1 MSIPKDRKQREDQ
14 DQPKSPRT
22 PSPHPKFVISSPKE
36 PPVSIPTSPE
46 PSPSVSRAS
55 SPSLVTEKDD
65 PADKLTSKQEI
76 NDDVH
81 NSEKGGKPEA
91 RSEDQ
96 AEEIHEG
103 RSPNVD
109 TKQELD
115 RPAED
120 TKELMRVEDARR
132 PDLLKV
138 HWKSRL
144 RDHHL
149 VDMNS
154 VQRSASPDAS
164 DDNRSTKQTASRL
177 VRKHTGRPALP
188 PPPSDTE
195 DEEAVYDSD
204 PTNVP
209 SSSAISLN
217 SIDSPDP
224 VQMRSRNR
232 RSSSRRSSRSSMY
245 TSDEESEDDK
255 AIKPKGVL
263 SALLGLYRDD
273 RRDKRDMRNM
283 LRRSEHGDAEKTK
296 RRWSSQSLF
305 AIPSGNSSRRS
316 SLFNYDDVSNL
327 GGEELEER
335 LKYEKRRV
343 HRNRKRNVDIPHR
356 SQNLED
362 PYIPSPHFSNQL
374 TPSANIN
381 ISQRFRRFLSG
392 QGYPASWFGYSQ
404 DTSPGQGGGGGN
416 YQRSMAALLITTSS
430 LIAAASPTLTHVA
443 PAYGDDAETTS
454 GNRRIS
460 WYEGVAETQA
470 RQEDL
475 ERREDEALDD
485 GADDAGN
492 LERQME
498 EGRLKNRSKRKR
510 RRGKRVQKELAVT
523 KHVSNIIQRKKFI
536 EMLAKAVVSYG
547 APAHSVEAWLSATAD
562 ILSVEASFFFL
573 PSVLIV
579 AFRDSDVHSTDILFV
594 RPSGGLELY
603 RLSLVHEV
611 YRKVVHDEISAS
623 QGCRVLRR
631 IEHRTV
637 PYSRWTLILAA
648 AIASAASAK
657 VAFSGS
663 FIDILMSGAL
673 GSMLAITQFTIA
685 EKNKLVSNIFE
696 IAMAGILSFV
706 ARGLG
711 ATRYFCYESLA
722 SAAIVLILPGWHI
735 CLGALELGSKNVVAG
750 AIRLVWAV
758 VYTLFLSLGLGIGSQ
773 IFDSFGPS
781 QPTMQSSTQMATITG
796 SFTSNDTYWDQTFNN
811 GTFTFSNSTSSE
823 EEATTVACYRNPD
836 WNYWWYTEPND
847 WWLFLLVPIF
857 AFSLAV
863 WFRADWRSKDIL
875 VMVAVACA
883 GYVVNFFLSQQI
895 DQTNVVSAVSAF
907 TLGILGNLYSRLGGG
922 SAFPSM
928 VVGILLIVPN
938 AIAAAGGLSS
948 SGSNGDSSSGSS
960 ASSSTGSSSQDIN
973 AAVIVSIRMVQVG
986 IGLAI
991 GLFAAAL
998 VIYPFGKKR
1007 RYIFSY

>member
-1 MSIPKDRKQREDQ
+1 MSLSEGDERDNSAQ
-14 DQPKSPRT
+14 KSLDP
-22 PSPHPKFVISSPKE
+22 PHPVFAISSPDQ
-36 PPVSIPTSPE
+36 PTTSIPTSPE
-46 PSPSVSRAS
+46 LSPAPSPPLTPSRI
-55 SPSLVTEKDD
+55 PKDD
-65 PADKLTSKQEI
+65 PADKLTSKQEVDLNLSEGSQLDTAKQDEGESI
-76 NDDVH
+76 DGEVH
-81 NSEKGGKPEA
+81 ASKSAADELE
-91 RSEDQ
+91 Q
-96 AEEIHEG
+96 IEE
-103 RSPNVD
+103 S
-109 TKQELD
+109 
-115 RPAED
+115 
-120 TKELMRVEDARR
+120 RR
-132 PDLLKV
+132 PDMLKV

-144 RDHHL
+144 RDHHIM
-149 VDMNS
+149 DMKS
-154 VQRSASPDAS
+154 IQRSASSDNEGEARSARQVAS
-164 DDNRSTKQTASRL
+164 KL
-177 VRKHTGRPALP
+177 VRKHTGRSPRLP
-188 PPPSDTE
+188 TPTS
-195 DEEAVYDSD
+195 DSD
-204 PTNVP
+204 SDLDPDNGP
-209 SSSAISLN
+209 SSSAVSLN
-217 SIDSPDP
+217 STDSPNLGS
-224 VQMRSRNR
+224 RSRGRR
-232 RSSSRRSSRSSMY
+232 RSSGKSSRESSIWE
-245 TSDEESEDDK
+245 TSDDESEDDRSV
-255 AIKPKGVL
+255 KPRGVL

-273 RRDKRDMRNM
+273 PGGREKGNLRSLLTGQGDHRDR
-283 LRRSEHGDAEKTK
+283 HGRKK

-305 AIPSGNSSRRS
+305 ATASASSSVHGSRRS
-316 SLFNYDDVSNL
+316 SMNN
-327 GGEELEER
+327 EEEFSGSDLEER
-335 LKYEKRRV
+335 LKHEKARV
-343 HRNRKRNVDIPHR
+343 HRNRRHQQLPHR
-356 SQNLED
+356 SQNLEE
-362 PYIPSPHFSNQL
+362 PYIPSPHFSNVIR
-374 TPSANIN
+374 PPPNVG
-381 ISQRFRRFLSG
+381 ISQKIRRFMIG
-392 QGYPASWFGYSQ
+392 HGYPATWFGYINSAPGTSAEGTGSSQ
-404 DTSPGQGGGGGN
+404 
-416 YQRSMAALLITTSS
+416 RAMAALIIASSS
-430 LIAAASPTLTHVA
+430 LAGAASPTLSHIA
-443 PAYGDDAETTS
+443 PAYGEDAETS
-454 GNRRIS
+454 NGARRIS
-460 WYEGVAETQA
+460 WYDGVDEPHAI
-470 RQEDL
+470 QEDL
-475 ERREDEALDD
+475 DRRVDEELGTD
-485 GADDAGN
+485 GENGTN
-492 LERQME
+492 LEKDME
-498 EGRLKNRSKRKR
+498 EGRLKGRRSRNKR
-510 RRGKRVQKELAVT
+510 RRGKRTQKEMAVT

-579 AFRDSDVHSTDILFV
+579 AFRDSDVHSTDILFI

-637 PYSRWTLILAA
+637 PYSRWALILAA
-648 AIASAASAK
+648 AVASATSAK

-673 GSMLAITQFTIA
+673 GSTLAIVQFTIA

-696 IAMAGILSFV
+696 IAMAGILSFI

-711 ATRYFCYESLA
+711 ASNYFCYESLA

-773 IFDSFGPS
+773 IWDSFGPS
-781 QPTMQSSTQMATITG
+781 QPTAMTSTTSASMATITG
-796 SFTSNDTYWDQTFNN
+796 SFNSNNTYWDQTFNN
-811 GTFTFSNSTSSE
+811 GTFTFSNSTSSTAE
-823 EEATTVACYRNPD
+823 VTTVACYRNPD
-836 WNYWWYTEPND
+836 WNYWWYQEVSD
-847 WWLFLLVPIF
+847 WWLFLLVPLF

-863 WFRADWRSKDIL
+863 WFRADCRSKDIF
-875 VMVAVACA
+875 VMVLVACA
-883 GYVVNFFLSQQI
+883 GYVVNFYLSEQI

-948 SGSNGDSSSGSS
+948 SGSSEDSSSDSSS
-960 ASSSTGSSSQDIN
+960 ASGDEIN

>member
-1 MSIPKDRKQREDQ
+1 MEDEEE
-14 DQPKSPRT
+14 DAKKERVNGPRD
-22 PSPHPKFVISSPKE
+22 E
-36 PPVSIPTSPE
+36 D
-46 PSPSVSRAS
+46 
-55 SPSLVTEKDD
+55 EK
-65 PADKLTSKQEI
+65 
-76 NDDVH
+76 
-81 NSEKGGKPEA
+81 
-91 RSEDQ
+91 RSEESKD
-96 AEEIHEG
+96 ATEEL
-103 RSPNVD
+103 
-109 TKQELD
+109 K
-115 RPAED
+115 
-120 TKELMRVEDARR
+120 KVEDSRR

-149 VDMNS
+149 IDMNS
-154 VQRSASPDAS
+154 VQRSASPDTA
-164 DDNRSTKQTASRL
+164 DDNKSTKQMASRL
-177 VRKHTGRPALP
+177 VRKHTGKPP

-195 DEEAVYDSD
+195 VEEEYDSD

-209 SSSAISLN
+209 SSSAVSLN
-217 SIDSPDP
+217 STDSPDP
-224 VQMRSRNR
+224 SQFRSRKR
-232 RSSSRRSSRSSMY
+232 RASSRRSSRSSMFD
-245 TSDEESEDDK
+245 TSDEGSEDDM

-273 RRDKRDMRNM
+273 KKDRRD
-283 LRRSEHGDAEKTK
+283 LRTQLGRRTEGSHGKKHGNTK

-316 SLFNYDDVSNL
+316 SLFNYDDTDSIR
-327 GGEELEER
+327 GEELEER
-335 LKYEKRRV
+335 LKYEKGRV

-374 TPSANIN
+374 TPSANVD
-381 ISQRFRRFLSG
+381 ISQRFRKFLSG
-392 QGYPASWFGYSQ
+392 YGYPASWFGFSQ
-404 DTSPGQGGGGGN
+404 DTGPGATGEGN
-416 YQRSMAALLITTSS
+416 NQRAMAALLITTNS
-430 LIAAASPTLTHVA
+430 LVAAASPTLAHVA

-460 WYEGVAETQA
+460 WYEGVAESHA
-470 RQEDL
+470 RQEDI
-475 ERREDEALDD
+475 ERREDEEMGGNAT
-485 GADDAGN
+485 N
-492 LERQME
+492 LEKDME
-498 EGRLKNRSKRKR
+498 EGRLKHRSKRKR

-523 KHVSNIIQRKKFI
+523 KHVSSIIQRKKFI

-711 ATRYFCYESLA
+711 ATQYFCYESLA

-781 QPTMQSSTQMATITG
+781 QPTMKTSTQIATITG
-796 SFTSNDTYWDQTFNN
+796 SFASNNTYWDQTFNN
-811 GTFTFSNSTSSE
+811 GTFTFSNSTGSE
-823 EEATTVACYRNPD
+823 QEATTVACYRNPD

-847 WWLFLLVPIF
+847 WWLFLLVPMF

-863 WFRADWRSKDIL
+863 WFRADWRSRDIL
-875 VMVAVACA
+875 VMTAVACA
-883 GYVVNFFLSQQI
+883 GYVVNFFLSQQL

-948 SGSNGDSSSGSS
+948 SGSSGDSSSGSAGS
-960 ASSSTGSSSQDIN
+960 ESTGSSSMEIN

>member
-1 MSIPKDRKQREDQ
+1 MPESVDTSRQGISTSQ
-14 DQPKSPRT
+14 SSSSHH
-22 PSPHPKFVISSPKE
+22 PSFTLTE
-36 PPVSIPTSPE
+36 PANPLDHALSVPTSPDL
-46 PSPSVSRAS
+46 SPAS
-55 SPSLVTEKDD
+55 STGTSRSATPQHD
-65 PADKLTSKQEI
+65 PADKLTPNREVDEGDPLENPDGIEESKRQEE
-76 NDDVH
+76 
-81 NSEKGGKPEA
+81 SAK
-91 RSEDQ
+91 
-96 AEEIHEG
+96 AEEDVE
-103 RSPNVD
+103 
-109 TKQELD
+109 KLKKL
-115 RPAED
+115 ED
-120 TKELMRVEDARR
+120 SRR

-144 RDHHL
+144 RDHHIM
-149 VDMNS
+149 DMQS
-154 VQRSASPDAS
+154 IQRSGSPDI
-164 DDNRSTKQTASRL
+164 DEDNKSTRQIASRL
-177 VRKHTGRPALP
+177 VRKHTGKP
-188 PPPSDTE
+188 PPPSTASSETE
-195 DEEAVYDSD
+195 YDSD

-209 SSSAISLN
+209 DSSAVSLR
-217 SIDSPDP
+217 STDSPDP
-224 VQMRSRNR
+224 GPRKR
-232 RSSSRRSSRSSMY
+232 RSSTRRSSRSSMY
-245 TSDEESEDDK
+245 DTSEDESEDDQSNR
-255 AIKPKGVL
+255 PGGVL
-263 SALLGLYRDD
+263 SALLSLYREEPSG
-273 RRDKRDMRNM
+273 RDKGN
-283 LRRSEHGDAEKTK
+283 LRSLLKGRQENEHKHHGRKR

-305 AIPSGNSSRRS
+305 AINSAASSVNGSRRNS
-316 SLFNYDDVSNL
+316 MTSEVESQL
-327 GGEELEER
+327 GSDTEAGDSDHP
-335 LKYEKRRV
+335 RV
-343 HRNRKRNVDIPHR
+343 HRSRRKNRGSLPHR

-362 PYIPSPHFSNQL
+362 PYIPSPHFSNVMK
-374 TPSANIN
+374 PAPNVS
-381 ISQRFRRFLSG
+381 ISQKIRKFMIG
-392 QGYPASWFGYSQ
+392 HGNAATWFGYSQ
-404 DTSPGQGGGGGN
+404 SQDQVGTGRT
-416 YQRSMAALLITTSS
+416 QRAMAALIITSS
-430 LIAAASPTLTHVA
+430 SLAAAASPTLSHVA
-443 PAYGDDAETTS
+443 PAYGDDAETSKGT
-454 GNRRIS
+454 RRIS
-460 WYEGVAETQA
+460 WYEGVAEKNA

-475 ERREDEALDD
+475 DRIEDEELQGGDRN
-485 GADDAGN
+485 GTN
-492 LERQME
+492 LEKDME
-498 EGRLKNRSKRKR
+498 EGRLNGGRRSKKKK

-562 ILSVEASFFFL
+562 ILSVEASFFYL

-579 AFRDSDVHSTDILFV
+579 AFRDSDVHSTDILFI

-603 RLSLVHEV
+603 RLSLIHEV

-637 PYSRWTLILAA
+637 PYSRWSLILAA
-648 AIASAASAK
+648 AVASATASR

-673 GSMLAITQFTIA
+673 GSMLAIVQFTIA
-685 EKNKLVSNIFE
+685 QKNKLVSNIFE
-696 IAMAGILSFV
+696 IAMAGILSFI

-711 ATRYFCYESLA
+711 ASGYFCYESLA

-773 IFDSFGPS
+773 IWDSFGPS
-781 QPTMQSSTQMATITG
+781 QPSAMASATTPMATITG
-796 SFTSNDTYWDQTFNN
+796 SFNSNNTYWDQTFNN
-811 GTFTFSNSTSSE
+811 GTFTFANTTSSTQ
-823 EEATTVACYRNPD
+823 EATTVACYRNPD
-836 WNYWWYTEPND
+836 WNFWWYKEVSD
-847 WWLFLLVPIF
+847 WWLFLLVPMF

-863 WFRADWRSKDIL
+863 WFRADCRSKDIF
-875 VMVAVACA
+875 VMVIVACA
-883 GYVVNFFLSQQI
+883 GYVVNFYLSQQL

-948 SGSNGDSSSGSS
+948 SGSSEDSSSGSS
-960 ASSSTGSSSQDIN
+960 GSSSEDIN